1 MLEEAV
7 TYPPRD
13 GYPLFLTAKRYWM
26 PEFEAHT
33 DDPEAWTLI
42 LLHST
47 ASHKESWEPTLER
60 IFHSAKKDK
69 SIKIREAW
77 CLDCP
82 NHGASGHLN
91 ERILQTPEYYLNFTC
106 DKYAEAIYHFLV
118 AGPNHGAKVEFRA
131 RRLYGVGHSLGGN
144 TMALL
149 QTMEPRINFESI
161 TIVDPMLS
169 PAGSHH
175 LNKLRSILIK
185 GAYERRDVWPDRVT
199 AMKALKRRDR
209 TRKWDPRILDIFI
222 KHGIRPHPGS
232 YYLENPYL
240 GVTLACTRDQ
250 EAAMYRDP
258 EGATKPV
265 KALDIACREK
275 PVHIVLGGLH
285 DFMPQRTHE
294 ALLDKKSGRNFA
306 TVTVIKESG
315 HLVPLEVPDILGEV
329 LYANMRK
336 SGEIL
341 KQGKKERSK
350 L

>member
-7 TYPPRD
+7 TYPPHD
-13 GYPLFLTAKRYWM
+13 GYPLFLTAKRYWI
-26 PEFEAHT
+26 PEFDIYAE
-33 DDPEAWTLI
+33 DPEAWTLI

-60 IFHSAKKDK
+60 LFHCAGRDK
-69 SIKIREAW
+69 SVKIREAW

-91 ERILQTPEYYLNFTC
+91 ERALQTPEYYLNFTC
-106 DKYAEAIYHFLV
+106 DKYAEAIYHFL
-118 AGPNHGAKVEFRA
+118 AASPDHGAKVDFRK
-131 RRLYGVGHSLGGN
+131 RRLYGIGHSLGGN
-144 TMALL
+144 TMSLL
-149 QTMEPRINFESI
+149 QTMEPRIHFDSI

-175 LNKLRSILIK
+175 LNKLRAILIK

-209 TRKWDPRILDIFI
+209 TKKWDPRILDVFI

-265 KALDIACREK
+265 KSLDIACREK
-275 PVHIVLGGLH
+275 PIHLVLGGIH

-294 ALLDKKSGRNFA
+294 ALLDKKSGRVFA
-306 TVTVIKESG
+306 STTIIKESG

-329 LYANMRK
+329 LYANIRK
-336 SGEIL
+336 SGDML
-341 KQGKKERSK
+341 KPKEKSK